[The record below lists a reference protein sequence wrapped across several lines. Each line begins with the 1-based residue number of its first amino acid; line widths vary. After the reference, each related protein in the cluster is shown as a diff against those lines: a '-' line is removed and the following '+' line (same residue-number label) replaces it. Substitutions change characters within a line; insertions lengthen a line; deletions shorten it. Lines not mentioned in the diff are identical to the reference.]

1 MERVKKISI
10 IGVGSVGSTL
20 AFNILKNLGIE
31 ELILIDI
38 AGSLA
43 KGVAL
48 DLEDTRAFLEF
59 STKILGTSNINHI
72 KNSDIIVV
80 TAGKARS
87 AGMTRYDLLNINKE
101 IAKKIAKKIKE
112 VAPTS
117 LVIVITNPVDFITYV
132 IKKET
137 GFERERIIGMGSS
150 LDSARLLN
158 LVYQMVKISPS
169 SIETM
174 VLGMHSKDMLP
185 LVKKCKVKGISID
198 KFLSQEKI
206 KLISEKT
213 KIRGKEIVE
222 LLKNRSAHFA
232 PSLAGYQLIE
242 AIVKDKKEIICVS
255 TYLNGEYG
263 IKNVCIGVPCIIG
276 RKGII
281 KIIEIELGR
290 EEKEKLLK
298 SANYFRECMS
308 LQ

>member
-1 MERVKKISI
+1 MERVRKISI

-20 AFNILKNLGIE
+20 AFNILKNLDIE
-31 ELILIDI
+31 ELNLIDI

-43 KGVAL
+43 KGIAL
-48 DLEDTRAFLEF
+48 DLEDTRAFLKF

-72 KNSDIIVV
+72 RNSDIVV
-80 TAGKARS
+80 VAAGKARG
-87 AGMTRYDLLNINKE
+87 AGMTRYDLVNINKE
-101 IAKKIAKKIKE
+101 IAKKIAKRIKKLS
-112 VAPTS
+112 PTS

-132 IKKET
+132 VKKET
-137 GFERERIIGMGSS
+137 GFERERVIGMGSS

-158 LVYQMVKISPS
+158 LIYQMVKISPS

-185 LVKKCKVKGISID
+185 LTRRCKVKGINID
-198 KFLSQEKI
+198 KFISQEKI
-206 KLISEKT
+206 KLISERT
-213 KIRGKEIVE
+213 KLRGKEIVE

-263 IKNVCIGVPCIIG
+263 LKNVCIGVPCIIG
-276 RKGII
+276 RKGIV
-281 KIIEIELGR
+281 KIIEMELSK
-290 EEKEKLLK
+290 EEKRKLSESL
-298 SANYFRECMS
+298 NYFRECMNS
-308 LQ
+308 Q